1 MQAQAP
7 APKPDPE
14 LKKLSG
20 VVGHWTYEGEA
31 KPGPG
36 GSGGKVTGE
45 QDVRWILKGFYQET
59 RQREKG
65 PAGESQSLEIDG
77 YDPANKTLTFAVYD
91 DQGGVASGVEAFS
104 SGTTQ
109 TYSGKWVEG
118 GGKQYL
124 IRGTVVF
131 APDFLSFT
139 WKGES
144 STDGKAWIPAFEVK
158 ATKAKA
164 APKK

>member
-1 MQAQAP
+1 VQAQAP
-7 APKPDPE
+7 APKPHPE
-14 LKKLSG
+14 LKKLLPL
-20 VVGHWTYEGEA
+20 VGHWTYEGETD
-31 KPGPG
+31 PGPRGPG
-36 GSGGKVTGE
+36 GKFTGE

-59 RQREKG
+59 RVREKG
-65 PAGESQSLEIDG
+65 PAGEYQSLEIDG

-91 DQGGVASGVEAFS
+91 DQGGVVSGVESFS

-109 TYSGKWVEG
+109 TYSGKSVE

-144 STDGKAWIPAFEVK
+144 STDGKAWIPAFEIK
-158 ATKAKA
+158 ATKAKP